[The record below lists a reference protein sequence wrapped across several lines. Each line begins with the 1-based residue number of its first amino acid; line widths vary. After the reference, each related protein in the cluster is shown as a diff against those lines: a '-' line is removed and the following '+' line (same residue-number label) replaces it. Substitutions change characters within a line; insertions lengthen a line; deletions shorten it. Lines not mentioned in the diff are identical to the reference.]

1 MHVCICEPQGE
12 LDQGALRSRMRPSW
26 ARTWFHSRCDQD
38 TRISE
43 EQQVALLDCPDQWV
57 YPPTTLLPQDV
68 REEGLP
74 LLEFSKLSGTPKS
87 GYAHCPQCAWRLS

>member
-26 ARTWFHSRCDQD
+26 AWTWFHSRCDQD

-57 YPPTTLLPQDV
+57 YPPQPFYL
-68 REEGLP
+68 RM
-74 LLEFSKLSGTPKS
+74 SGKRGCRS
-87 GYAHCPQCAWRLS
+87 